1 MWGGMLWGGPGYI
14 WGAVFVG
21 SAQQCGAAVGGGQS
35 SAAVCCVRACLEDGA
50 ELLRTP
56 ARVSVFGGSHL
67 APLYTGTGSSCP
79 TAAGI
84 WWFEPRGRQPR
95 GRLWQDG
102 GCLQGGSQA
111 RLP

>member
-1 MWGGMLWGGPGYI
+1 MCGGCLGGPGRI
-14 WGAVFVG
+14 WGAVCVG

-56 ARVSVFGGSHL
+56 AHISVFGGSRL
-67 APLYTGTGSSCP
+67 APLYTGMGSSCP

-84 WWFEPRGRQPR
+84 WWFEPRGRQPPR
-95 GRLWQDG
+95 RQWQEG
-102 GCLQGGSQA
+102 GCLQGGSRA
-111 RLP
+111 RLL